1 MAQGATKLLTFEGV
15 APNATAHGWWN
26 NANAEIYRLNAW
38 PKVAAGVTASAQIT
52 KTQMVVHGNPSER
65 ELHFYVKNTGTT
77 TIDIDVWAFW
87 WSWTLGSALKDVR
100 AEFNVPAVGGA
111 LVTKTGVK
119 LVDVAGIRKS
129 GDATAAQVGDRWHLG
144 SDTKAMTATLLGI
157 LAQKGTV
164 PWDITVAQAFP
175 EWSRT
180 MNSMF
185 QDTTFERLM
194 AHRSGIVDVK
204 QAEWDALA
212 DTSVSV
218 KERRRKFAEL
228 ITHRAH
234 GIDPAF
240 DIPGSV
246 FSYQNANF
254 ILAGAMLERCTGK
267 AWEDMMKTELFQPLG
282 MTTAGFGAPG
292 TPNAVDQ
299 PWGHT
304 DVSGQRVA
312 NQGDNT
318 PGLGPAGTVHASLAD
333 WARFIRLH
341 IDGSEGSLTLT
352 AATLTKLHTEYPP
365 NFFFPNRYGWGWI
378 FGDEGTGMLLG
389 HDGSNGS
396 WYCSCQVLVD
406 QGVGFIAVS
415 NIGGGPNGKGD
426 KACWKVL

>member
-1 MAQGATKLLTFEGV
+1 
-15 APNATAHGWWN
+15 
-26 NANAEIYRLNAW
+26 
-38 PKVAAGVTASAQIT
+38 
-52 KTQMVVHGNPSER
+52 
-65 ELHFYVKNTGTT
+65 
-77 TIDIDVWAFW
+77 
-87 WSWTLGSALKDVR
+87 
-100 AEFNVPAVGGA
+100 
-111 LVTKTGVK
+111 
-119 LVDVAGIRKS
+119 
-129 GDATAAQVGDRWHLG
+129 
-144 SDTKAMTATLLGI
+144 
-157 LAQKGTV
+157 
-164 PWDITVAQAFP
+164 
-175 EWSRT
+175 
-180 MNSMF
+180 
-185 QDTTFERLM
+185 M

-212 DTSVSV
+212 DTTVTV
-218 KERRRKFAEL
+218 TERRRNFAQL
-228 ITHRAH
+228 ITHRTH

-267 AWEDMMKTELFQPLG
+267 AWEDMMKTELFGPLG

-292 TPNAVDQ
+292 TPNGVDQ

-304 DVSGQRVA
+304 DASGQRVP

-341 IDGSEGSLTLT
+341 LDGSEGSLTIT
-352 AATLTKLHTEYPP
+352 AATLGKLHTEYPP
-365 NFFFPNRYGWGWI
+365 NFFFPNRYGWGWG

-415 NIGGGPNGKGD
+415 NIGGDVNGKGD
-426 KACWKVL
+426 QACWKALQILREWHYQPIP